1 MNVKMNLNRP
11 AKLSKWSYCAKKFM
25 EFCKRTDL
33 HGFKYI
39 AMEELSITERFVIN
53 LRIIILDSNFLFHRY
68 SRYL

>member
-1 MNVKMNLNRP
+1 MVNYSQNKRSTLKVKMNLNRP

-53 LRIIILDSNFLFHRY
+53 LRIIILN
-68 SRYL
+68 